1 MGHLQLVTPRGNK
14 ASPGPGEVPPA
25 PARDSGGE
33 VLPFGL
39 AGIDNHLPGGGL
51 DRKAVH
57 EFLPASYNDRAAAF
71 GLMAG
76 LLAGFQQHSAGPLL
90 VCDLMPKVGERLTLY
105 GPGLMARGLDP
116 ARLIYLRLRSEA
128 DFLWALE
135 EGLSCD
141 GLAGVAGLMGMEKN
155 YGFTESKRLSL
166 RARERGRP
174 LFLLRPHGA
183 GGATA
188 AKSRWRISARPSL
201 PDAHPNHYLPGLG
214 DPRWRLELVRAPG
227 ASPAHWEIG
236 WSHETHHFHMAQGLG
251 GRALPP
257 PGEGESL
264 RATGV
269 SGS

>member
-1 MGHLQLVTPRGNK
+1 M
-14 ASPGPGEVPPA
+14 
-25 PARDSGGE
+25 AR
-33 VLPFGL
+33 
-39 AGIDNHLPGGGL
+39 
-51 DRKAVH
+51 
-57 EFLPASYNDRAAAF
+57 
-71 GLMAG
+71 
-76 LLAGFQQHSAGPLL
+76 FQKRSTGPLL

-105 GPGLMARGLDP
+105 GPGLAARGLDP
-116 ARLIYLRLRSEA
+116 NRLIYLRLRRET

-135 EGLSCD
+135 EGLGCD
-141 GLAGVAGLMGMEKN
+141 GLAGVAGILGMEKS

-188 AKSRWRISARPSL
+188 ARSRWRISARPSL

-214 DPRWRLELVRAPG
+214 PARWRLELLRCPG

-251 GRALPP
+251 DRALPAP
-257 PGEGESL
+257 DGGERRRAPGIG
-264 RATGV
+264 RP
-269 SGS
+269 